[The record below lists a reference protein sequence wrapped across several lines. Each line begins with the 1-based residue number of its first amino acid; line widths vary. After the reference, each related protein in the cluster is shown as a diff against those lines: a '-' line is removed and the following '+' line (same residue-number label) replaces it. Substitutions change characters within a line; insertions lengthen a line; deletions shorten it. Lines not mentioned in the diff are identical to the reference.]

1 MASLDREPPHAGP
14 LRAAVIGCGRMAY
27 GHGEA
32 YVREPR
38 IDLVAC
44 ADIFPE
50 ATARFGEQFGIPAQ
64 GQYTD
69 FREMLRAE
77 RPDIVSIC
85 THHHLHAPMTIE
97 TAEIAAPRAIL
108 CEKPIAL
115 DLQSADAMLD
125 ACDRAGTMLVVGHQR
140 RFDRQTL
147 ATKRALDE
155 GRIGEVLFVEAF
167 GHPRSSLLVDS
178 THTVDLVRF
187 LLDYPRATW
196 VLGQVDARE
205 HREAWGQQIEDCA
218 LAWIG
223 FENDSGAGAR
233 LLLGAGSIMGDTPED
248 RVSIASRPVEGPTYH
263 RITLH
268 GTEGR
273 LVLDGD
279 RPLDDRPLVHLHRG
293 GDCEVLYSAA
303 EFHADPDFSA
313 VKEEV
318 SALVD
323 CLETPGLVHPLEGRS
338 ARATLEILM
347 GIYESSRRRGAV
359 TLPLDVPDNA
369 LLTMLA
375 EGVI

>member
-1 MASLDREPPHAGP
+1 MVSLDREPQATGP

-32 YVREPR
+32 YTREPR
-38 IDLVAC
+38 VELVAC

-50 ATARFGEQFGIPAQ
+50 ATERFASQFAVPR
-64 GQYTD
+64 QYPD
-69 FREMLRAE
+69 FREMLREE

-97 TAEIAAPRAIL
+97 TAALAAPRAIL

-115 DLQSADAMLD
+115 DLRSADAMLD
-125 ACDRAGTMLVVGHQR
+125 ACDRAGTLLVVGHQR

-147 ATKRALDE
+147 AAKRALDE
-155 GRIGEVLFVEAF
+155 GRIGDVLLVEAF

-187 LLDYPRATW
+187 LLDDPRAAW
-196 VLGQVDARE
+196 VMGQIDARE

-223 FENDSGAGAR
+223 FETGSGAGAR
-233 LLLGAGSIMGDTPED
+233 LLLGAGSIAGATPDD
-248 RVSIASRPVEGPTYH
+248 RIAIASRPVEGPTYH
-263 RITLH
+263 RIVLH

-279 RPLDDRPLVHLHRG
+279 RPIDDRPLVHLHRG
-293 GDCEVLYSAA
+293 ADCEAIYTAA
-303 EFHADPDFSA
+303 AFHADPAFSA
-313 VKEEV
+313 VAEEV
-318 SALVD
+318 RVLVD
-323 CLETPGLVHPLEGRS
+323 CLLTPGLAHPLEGRS

-347 GIYESSRRRGAV
+347 GIYESSRRRQAV

-375 EGVI
+375 EGVL